1 MPKDHQ
7 GFSYKS
13 VCWGY
18 RKIFKDIITGL
29 QQEGFIGDARPQVTA
44 KFYELLSCSEEGSYD
59 HVLKE
64 FLFAMTPETRWIM
77 SLPALFEDVISMGR
91 EFAESR
97 LYYGIGYFRTLGKG
111 GFGDSPEQIR
121 NLLLRLRRLREV
133 DDEAAFSFLKG
144 YQRLCESLSPR
155 EMDEYI
161 NQGITVYRNNT
172 QSGVKFLQ
180 GDLKS
185 SDTIIRSLT
194 KECRLEDISRNLEA
208 LTSAIAGYKVEI
220 SDLGKLDSDE
230 LIERGTSLV
239 CYYQWLYLPVRI
251 RDFDDFKRNR
261 AWYTLMAVASA
272 GLLAE
277 QTFASIHGHP
287 QYPECSSLVG
297 ESVADQNLFQI
308 LEITRAMRAIYR
320 KWPGARRLLN
330 FGFESEFTF
339 KPPVTPPD
347 RLLHDL
353 ILDPDHNPETREI
366 IKTADS
372 LINTFDVADL
382 IHRSWRQPVYRR
394 YGSMDVKLRAL
405 AFLPD
410 FTFPGQTTSPPA
422 DSMVADMKDQA
433 ERKAEK
439 KDKEEKEDPE
449 KKLQQTTADGHKLEE
464 NEEGQSGV
472 TRAFLYD
479 EWSQPENDYY
489 DNYCSVTE
497 IPTEETPPATMP
509 DHVTDEVERVRRL
522 FEMIRPDTVRKE
534 KYLNEG
540 DFINPELLVEYM
552 VSRQREPSPRIN
564 FYEKPVTLERDMAV
578 ILLVDSSGSTGE
590 EKDTAKVI
598 EIEKNTAL
606 IIGEALHCLGDRFMI
621 SGFSSQGRERCEYIK
636 YKEFDDTW
644 NAQSIGRILAA
655 YPRNSTRIGPALR
668 HSGWLLSNTEAR
680 RKLIILITDG
690 KPMDTGYD
698 PNTQYAQYDI
708 RMANEENLK
717 KNIVTFAISTQENTR
732 ADMDI
737 MFPSQRY
744 IILKTFADLPR
755 LLPRLYLKLTT

>member
-1 MPKDHQ
+1 M
-7 GFSYKS
+7 GTTFSYKS

-29 QQEGFIGDARPQVTA
+29 EEEGYIGDDRPEVTET
-44 KFYELLSCSEEGSYD
+44 FYQLLSCSEEGSYD

-64 FLFAMTPETRWIM
+64 FLFALSPETRWIM
-77 SLPALFEDVISMGR
+77 NLPALFEDVVSMGR
-91 EFAESR
+91 DLAGSR
-97 LYYGIGYFRTLGKG
+97 LYYGIGYFRTLGQG
-111 GFGDSPEQIR
+111 GFGDSPEQVR
-121 NLLLRLRRLREV
+121 NLLLRLRRLRNV
-133 DDEAAFSFLKG
+133 ADDAAFAFLKG
-144 YQRLCESLSPR
+144 YRRLSRSLTPR

-161 NQGITVYRNNT
+161 NQGITVYRNNP
-172 QSGVKFLQ
+172 QSGIKFLQ
-180 GDLKS
+180 GELKS
-185 SDTIIRSLT
+185 SDAIIRSLT

-208 LTSAIAGYKVEI
+208 LTSAIAGYKVEV

-239 CYYQWLYLPVRI
+239 CYYKWLYLPVRV
-251 RDFDDFKRNR
+251 RDFDEYNRNR
-261 AWYTLMAVASA
+261 SWFTLMAVASA

-277 QTFASIHGHP
+277 QTFASIHGHCE
-287 QYPECSSLVG
+287 YPECSSLVG
-297 ESVADQNLFQI
+297 ESIADQNLFQI

-320 KWPGARRLLN
+320 KWPGARRLLK
-330 FGFESEFTF
+330 FGFESEFTY
-339 KPPVTPPD
+339 KPPLTPPD
-347 RLLHDL
+347 CLLHDL
-353 ILDPDHNPETREI
+353 ILDPDQNPETREI
-366 IKTADS
+366 IQTTDR
-372 LINTFDVADL
+372 LINTFDTANSL
-382 IHRSWRQPVYRR
+382 NMSWREAIGRR
-394 YGSMDVKLRAL
+394 YGDMDVRLRAL

-410 FTFPGQTTSPPA
+410 FTFPGQTTNPPA

-433 ERKAEK
+433 KQKADQDEK
-439 KDKEEKEDPE
+439 KDESDSEKNVQQSTSHGQKQGDEESE
-449 KKLQQTTADGHKLEE
+449 
-464 NEEGQSGV
+464 QSGI

-489 DNYCSVTE
+489 ENYCSVMD
-497 IPTEETPPATMP
+497 IPTEDTPPAAMP
-509 DHVTDEVERVRRL
+509 EHVGDEVERVRKL
-522 FEMIRPDTVRKE
+522 FEMIRPDTVRRE
-534 KYLNEG
+534 KYLDEG
-540 DFINPELLVEYM
+540 DFINPEMLVEYM

-564 FYEKPVTLERDMAV
+564 FYEKPVTMERDMAV

-636 YKEFDDTW
+636 YKEFDDNW
-644 NAQSIGRILAA
+644 NARSIGRILAA

-668 HSGWLLSNTEAR
+668 HSGWLLSNTAAR

-717 KNIVTFAISTQENTR
+717 KNIATFAISTQENTC

-737 MFPSQRY
+737 MFPSRRY
-744 IILKTFADLPR
+744 VILKRFADLPR
-755 LLPRLYLKLTT
+755 ILPRLYLKLTT